1 MQRIATILQCNL
13 RAGER
18 PFYVR
23 ARIPQESFNLEF
35 SSRAQRQRVDE
46 EQRQRVNE
54 EQYDMH
60 GENVQLRYE
69 YETTRN
75 A

>member
-35 SSRAQRQRVDE
+35 SSPAQRQRVDE
-46 EQRQRVNE
+46 EQRQRQRVNDEQRQRQRVDE
-54 EQYDMH
+54 E
-60 GENVQLRYE
+60 
-69 YETTRN
+69 
-75 A
+75 